1 MGPGRAEGFM
11 IAIKQKS
18 KTVQYLVGLL
28 CALPFAVVF
37 GCTAESPSRG
47 AANQEHSATASSQ
60 KSVDV
65 PKKEVSVLDTKGH
78 EKAVTSPISEKV
90 SSSLRAMIEK
100 MESLGITTENANELK
115 ASSLSTPLVR
125 VNDRGSIQ
133 TYVYVTTFG
142 VDEKAL
148 LEERDM
154 VIEIINEKL
163 GIIQAWIPYNKIDEV
178 AQFPFVKRI
187 TAPRY
192 GTPRGGSVN
201 METDAIFSLS
211 KLNAKEDK
219 VRR

>member
-1 MGPGRAEGFM
+1 M
-11 IAIKQKS
+11 IAIRQKS
-18 KTVQYLVGLL
+18 KTVQYLVSLV
-28 CALPFAVVF
+28 CALTLALVF

-47 AANQEHSATASSQ
+47 AANKEHSATASSQ
-60 KSVDV
+60 KSADV

-78 EKAVTSPISEKV
+78 EKAVTSSISEKV

-115 ASSLSTPLVR
+115 ASSLSTPIVR
-125 VNDRGSIQ
+125 VNVHSSIQ

-187 TAPRY
+187 TAPSY
-192 GTPRGGSVN
+192 GTPRVGSVKS
-201 METDAIFSLS
+201 D
-211 KLNAKEDK
+211 
-219 VRR
+219 

>member
-1 MGPGRAEGFM
+1 MTFHLGLYGHQVPTGMGPGRVEGFM

-18 KTVQYLVGLL
+18 TTVQYLVGFV
-28 CALPFAVVF
+28 CALPLALVF
-37 GCTAESPSRG
+37 GCTAENPSRS

-65 PKKEVSVLDTKGH
+65 PKKEVSVLDTKGD
-78 EKAVTSPISEKV
+78 EKAVTSSISEKV

-100 MESLGITTENANELK
+100 MESLGITKENANELK

-133 TYVYVTTFG
+133 TYVYVKTFG

-148 LEERDM
+148 LEKRDT

-163 GIIQAWIPYNKIDEV
+163 GIIQAWIPYNKIYEV
-178 AQFPFVKRI
+178 AQLPFVKRI
-187 TAPRY
+187 TPPSY
-192 GTPRGGSVN
+192 GTPRVGSVK
-201 METDAIFSLS
+201 TD
-211 KLNAKEDK
+211 
-219 VRR
+219 

>member
-1 MGPGRAEGFM
+1 M
-11 IAIKQKS
+11 IAMKQKS
-18 KTVQYLVGLL
+18 KTVQYLVGLVF
-28 CALPFAVVF
+28 ALSLALVF

-65 PKKEVSVLDTKGH
+65 PIKEVTVIKTKGH
-78 EKAVTSPISEKV
+78 KKALTSPISEKV

-100 MESLGITTENANELK
+100 MESLGITPENANEMR
-115 ASSLSTPLVR
+115 ASSLSTPFVR

-133 TYVYVTTFG
+133 TYVYVKTFG
-142 VDEKAL
+142 VDEKGL
-148 LEERDM
+148 LEKRDT

-187 TAPRY
+187 TAPSY

-201 METDAIFSLS
+201 IETDTISSLS
-211 KLNAKEDK
+211 ELNANQEK
-219 VRR
+219 VQR